1 MATCLLPHHLKDEQL
16 REILELAKDWV
27 LINGLVF
34 KPRTGST
41 DGVSECAPFAL
52 FPSVVPRRILKQAAD
67 CMVDFNRLMY
77 QVAQD
82 HEFLKEALKSV
93 IRVDPFVRAL
103 WDIHCKVR
111 EEGLAQ
117 PVSLDH
123 YRNDFMIKVTDGTKI
138 TDAGIP
144 PSSAMELKQIEVN
157 TIASGSAGIIEL
169 ACRLHRYT
177 LDLAGKAYS
186 PEQIPDND
194 PGLVVARGMVKAWEL
209 YGNKSA
215 VILFM
220 GIIGDCKIFDQRL
233 LEFKVH
239 QLNRS
244 IRVIR
249 RTLSDLHSRASLSED
264 RRLIID
270 DCEVALVLL
279 RDGYSPDSYPSDR
292 EWSARLLLERSKAI
306 KCPTVRSQLS
316 GCKKIQQVLARSG
329 AVEKYISDPA
339 AVERIRAT
347 FAGQYG
353 LDMGPE
359 GDDAVKKAIASP
371 DKYVLKPQREGGGN
385 NLYGVEMKARLEEIG
400 STPEREAYILMEKIV
415 PLSERNYLVKQGLPF
430 ALTDVVTE
438 LGTYGVHIG

>member
-1 MATCLLPHHLKDEQL
+1 
-16 REILELAKDWV
+16 
-27 LINGLVF
+27 
-34 KPRTGST
+34 
-41 DGVSECAPFAL
+41 
-52 FPSVVPRRILKQAAD
+52 
-67 CMVDFNRLMY
+67 MVDFNRLMY
-77 QVAQD
+77 RVAQD

-144 PSSAMELKQIEVN
+144 PSSAMELKQIELN
-157 TIASGSAGIIEL
+157 TIASASAGIIGS

-220 GIIGDCKIFDQRL
+220 GIKEESNIFDQRL

-249 RTLSDLHSRASLSED
+249 RTL
-264 RRLIID
+264 D

-292 EWSARLLLERSKAI
+292 
-306 KCPTVRSQLS
+306 LS

-353 LDMGPE
+353 
-359 GDDAVKKAIASP
+359 
-371 DKYVLKPQREGGGN
+371 N

-400 STPEREAYILMEKIV
+400 STPEREAYILMEKIA
-415 PLSERNYLVKQGLPF
+415 PLSERNYLVKQGLPI
-430 ALTDVVTE
+430 ALTDVVSE
-438 LGTYGVHIG
+438 LGTYGVHIGCSA